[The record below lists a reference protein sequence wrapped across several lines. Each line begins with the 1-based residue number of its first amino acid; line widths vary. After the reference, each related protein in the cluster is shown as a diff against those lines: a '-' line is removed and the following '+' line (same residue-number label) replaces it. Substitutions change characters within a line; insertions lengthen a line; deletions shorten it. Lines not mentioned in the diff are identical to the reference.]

1 MRAASQLMVAMF
13 VAIFSSLAV
22 SADNIKPGA
31 IQGTVNYCGKG
42 GLDGMQVYVPGQA
55 FVVITAEDGHFT
67 LSGLPAGEYALHY
80 RLGDRRVNQNTGI
93 QVFAGQTTKLSVIA
107 FCDRKG
113 MVTDAKA
120 SPPGS
125 SAAAAITPTRCDSSS
140 EDPQC
145 KDADGDGA
153 VAAWDC
159 DDANAKIY
167 PGAVELC
174 DGVDNNCNG
183 VVDDNV
189 SANLPQAVGACRNG
203 QLFVQSCMKGYSD
216 CDGQAANGCE
226 TDIMSDDEN
235 CGSCGNI
242 CSATESCGLGFC

>member
-1 MRAASQLMVAMF
+1 MRLVLQLMVAMS
-13 VAIFSSLAV
+13 VVVFSSLAV
-22 SADNIKPGA
+22 SADEVKPGA
-31 IQGTVNYCGKG
+31 IQGTVNYCGLG

-55 FVVITAEDGHFT
+55 FVVITAEDGRFT
-67 LSGLPAGEYALHY
+67 LSGLPVGEYTLYY
-80 RLGDRRVNQNTGI
+80 REGGRRLNQNSGI
-93 QVFAGQTTKLSVIA
+93 QVLAGQTTKLSVIA
-107 FCDRKG
+107 FCDRPG
-113 MVTDAKA
+113 MAAGVKA
-120 SPPGS
+120 SPLGS
-125 SAAAAITPTRCDSSS
+125 PAAAAITPTRCDSSS

-153 VAAWDC
+153 VAALDC
-159 DDANAKIY
+159 DDANATIY

-183 VVDDNV
+183 VVDDNA
-189 SANLPQAVGACRNG
+189 SANMPQAMGVCRNG
-203 QLFVQSCMKGYSD
+203 QLLVQSCLKGYND
-216 CDGQAANGCE
+216 CDGLAANGCE